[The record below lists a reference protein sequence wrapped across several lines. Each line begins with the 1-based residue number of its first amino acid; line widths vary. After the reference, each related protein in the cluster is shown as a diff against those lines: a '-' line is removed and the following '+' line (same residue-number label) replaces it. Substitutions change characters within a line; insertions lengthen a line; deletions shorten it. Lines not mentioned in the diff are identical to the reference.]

1 MPKKSAP
8 ARRARVRVSGSRGVS
23 ASIRK
28 TSKRKTGSRLHKKII
43 FVFLGG
49 ATVLLFAV
57 LSFQIFNHNKFCAN
71 SASCIKDLSG
81 TYDTSETAGVFEGKT
96 VKVPAQEVLAY
107 TSPSKKVLGE
117 NTGSKKIAVDLSTQH
132 LYAYEGDQVV
142 MDFPVST
149 GKWYKTPTG
158 EFNIWVKLRYT
169 KMEGGS
175 GSAYYYLPNVP
186 YTMFFY
192 GPNANKGSGYAIH
205 GAYWHN
211 NFGHPMSH
219 GCINMKISDAGQIF
233 AWADPAITGWAN
245 PATADNPGT
254 DILIYGETPVE

>member
-1 MPKKSAP
+1 MPTSRALSAKRKSSP
-8 ARRARVRVSGSRGVS
+8 K
-23 ASIRK
+23 SIRRNK
-28 TSKRKTGSRLHKKII
+28 PTSSLPRRTVFI
-43 FVFLGG
+43 FLGSS
-49 ATVLLFAV
+49 AILLFAA
-57 LSFQIFNHNKFCAN
+57 LGFHFFDSKPFCAN
-71 SASCIKDLSG
+71 AVSCINDLSG
-81 TYDTSETAGVFEGKT
+81 RFDPQEARAEFQGKIVAVPSQET
-96 VKVPAQEVLAY
+96 LAY
-107 TSPSKKVLGE
+107 ISPEKDVLGE
-117 NTGSKKIAVDLSTQH
+117 TSGPKRIEVNLTNQH

-149 GKWYKTPTG
+149 GKWFPTPTG

-175 GSAYYYLPNVP
+175 KAINTYYYLPNVP

-192 GPNANKGSGYAIH
+192 GDNASKGAGYGIH

-219 GCINMKISDAGQIF
+219 GCINMAIEDAGKVF
-233 AWADPAITGWAN
+233 AWADPQTSGWSA

-254 DILIYGETPVE
+254 KIVIYGDTPKE